1 MHKNYIYILH
11 FYYNFRLQL
20 INDASIEMDC
30 NMDGE
35 NMVNVADDIEEV
47 RDVILALMPRLHTA
61 LVKREGEGC
70 TIYHPSQT
78 QHQCLDPVDEETTKI
93 RIDQCLAK
101 CTGELIRMVYVSNKK
116 PMPNIE
122 VSSVLEIHRQL
133 IIDSFQIGNIGSV
146 SEEEMI
152 LNFMLNM
159 DLFSYK

>member
-1 MHKNYIYILH
+1 M
-11 FYYNFRLQL
+11 QL
-20 INDASIEMDC
+20 INDAIIEMDC
-30 NMDGE
+30 NMEDLV
-35 NMVNVADDIEEV
+35 MANVAADIDEV

-61 LVKREGEGC
+61 LVKRECEGC

-78 QHQCLDPVDEETTKI
+78 QHQCLDRVDEETTQI

-101 CTGELIRMVYVSNKK
+101 CTGELIRMVYVSNNK

-146 SEEEMI
+146 STEEMI